1 MCYFVSSRNQIIFL
15 LSSFPSSLSVFY
27 SPSSSR
33 SFFLFSFFS
42 LLLLF
47 FSSLISPPSFFFLL
61 LFYRTH
67 LSLFRPRDTRFT
79 PTTYNALEHPT
90 LRSNLLEWST
100 RYSRIIITRL
110 YVNKI
115 RVTTSMSSIIIPC
128 SSRFTS
134 NGNASE
140 REIKLRW

>member
-33 SFFLFSFFS
+33 FSLFFYFFSLPLSLPLLFSFF
-42 LLLLF
+42 L
-47 FSSLISPPSFFFLL
+47 LL

-67 LSLFRPRDTRFT
+67 LFLFRPRDTRFI